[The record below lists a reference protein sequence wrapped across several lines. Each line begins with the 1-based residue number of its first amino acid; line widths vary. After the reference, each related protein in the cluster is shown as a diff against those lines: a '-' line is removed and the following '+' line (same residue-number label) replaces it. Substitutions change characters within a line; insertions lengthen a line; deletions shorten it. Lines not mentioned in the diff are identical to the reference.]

1 MSRSSLDSAFRKFSQ
16 KQWTDFRL
24 ARSKCMY
31 VTSVLPVSCKE
42 KHRTELCAGLFL
54 SHQAVIVIVA
64 SETSIHWFLP
74 CSTCWMS
81 VMAASAL
88 FRFRQARITLAPLLA
103 KCRAVAFPMPVFPPE
118 EETPQGQNNHVALE
132 CHGSSNPVT
141 PVSVKHARHQFDVLL
156 QVT

>member
-42 KHRTELCAGLFL
+42 KHRIELCAGYF
-54 SHQAVIVIVA
+54 SPTSTVFIVT
-64 SETSIHWFLP
+64 SETSIHWCLP

-81 VMAASAL
+81 VMVASAL
-88 FRFRQARITLAPLLA
+88 FRLRQARITLAPLLA

-118 EETPQGQNNHVALE
+118 EETPQSENSHVSLE
-132 CHGSSNPVT
+132 CPRKQNPVT
-141 PVSVKHARHQFDVLL
+141 PVTFKHARRQLDVLL
-156 QVT
+156 QLM